1 MQQSALL
8 NEDDPL
14 AQRTDGLLLCS
25 VRDEGFAVCA
35 LRRACHEVENGLDS
49 RTKYYSIHVYNSI
62 KLVEYSVTSSHE
74 K

>member
-1 MQQSALL
+1 MASSDKCRDVVVQSALL

-25 VRDEGFAVCA
+25 VRDEGFAVSA

-49 RTKYYSIHVYNSI
+49 RTKYSMYIAALN
-62 KLVEYSVTSSHE
+62 
-74 K
+74 